1 VSEDIIGF
9 MRGNPVFTFF
19 VILALGYLLGKI
31 RVGPVSPGPVAG
43 VLFAGLFFGN
53 YGFTMSPAVQAVGFA
68 LFIFSVG
75 YQAGPRFFDVLMSDG
90 LRYLV
95 LAGTVAITGIA
106 VAVVASRTLGLDPGT
121 GAGVL
126 AGGLTSS
133 PTLAAAQDA
142 VLGGTAALPEGW
154 NADQVVGNIAT
165 GYAITYIFGL
175 AGLIFLIKL
184 LPRFLGIDLVEE
196 ARKLETDH
204 AGRRRFG
211 EVGYR
216 AYVVT
221 NPGIP
226 DVPLAELRKQWDGFS
241 WVRVRR
247 GNQVFKARDI
257 ERLETGDVVTAMGA
271 VGFLTYLQ
279 ILGDD
284 VTDEY
289 LGTEPV
295 ETADVVVTAPGAV
308 GKTLAELG
316 IPGHYGVY
324 VEKLR
329 RMRYGIPRTVD
340 AQLLKGDVL
349 TVVGPSGNVTALG
362 EALGSV
368 ERETPETDL
377 VTFAI
382 GIAAGAVLGTLSI
395 TIGDTPIG
403 LGAAGG
409 LLVAGIIVGFLRSL
423 RPTFGQLPEAARWLL
438 MELGLLI
445 FMMGVGL
452 RAGAEIVDTFRTA
465 GPQLIAAG
473 ILVTV
478 IPVLAGYFVGRKILK
493 FNPAILFGAITG
505 SMTSGASL
513 AIVTESA
520 KSDVPALGYTG
531 TYAFANVLLTIAG
544 GLMIAFG

>member
-1 VSEDIIGF
+1 MEKED
-9 MRGNPVFTFF
+9 
-19 VILALGYLLGKI
+19 
-31 RVGPVSPGPVAG
+31 
-43 VLFAGLFFGN
+43 
-53 YGFTMSPAVQAVGFA
+53 
-68 LFIFSVG
+68 
-75 YQAGPRFFDVLMSDG
+75 
-90 LRYLV
+90 
-95 LAGTVAITGIA
+95 
-106 VAVVASRTLGLDPGT
+106 
-121 GAGVL
+121 
-126 AGGLTSS
+126 
-133 PTLAAAQDA
+133 
-142 VLGGTAALPEGW
+142 E
-154 NADQVVGNIAT
+154 
-165 GYAITYIFGL
+165 
-175 AGLIFLIKL
+175 
-184 LPRFLGIDLVEE
+184 
-196 ARKLETDH
+196 
-204 AGRRRFG
+204 GRRRFG

-226 DVPLAELRKQWDGFS
+226 DVPIADLRKEWDGFS
-241 WVRVRR
+241 WVRVCR
-247 GNQVFKARDI
+247 GEQVFKALDLD
-257 ERLETGDVVTAMGA
+257 RLELGDVVTAMGA

-289 LGTEPV
+289 LATEPV
-295 ETADVVVTAPGAV
+295 ETADVVVTAAGAV

-329 RMRYGIPRTVD
+329 RMRYDIPRTVD
-340 AQLLKGDVL
+340 AQLLKGDIL
-349 TVVGPSGNVTALG
+349 TVVGPAGNVNRLG
-362 EALGSV
+362 EELGSV

-377 VTFAI
+377 VTFAV

-395 TIGDTPIG
+395 SIGGTPIG

-452 RAGAEIVDTFRTA
+452 RAGADIVETFRTA

-478 IPVLAGYFVGRKILK
+478 IPVVTGYFVGRKLLK
-493 FNPAILFGAITG
+493 FNQSILFGAITG

-544 GLMIAFG
+544 GLMVALA